1 MCKVLK
7 IHADDYGYSENISQ
21 NILDCYKNGIINSL
35 SVMIDT
41 SDKLISKL
49 INSNIENISLHL
61 NLTSLASA
69 NNKED
74 EEFLK
79 SLSFTKLFFLRNKK
93 KEICKKEI
101 DHQIRKFTKHFSNKD
116 LRIDGHHHIQ
126 IIPWIFKYLI
136 NNYSDEIK
144 SIRIPNEKLILLD
157 LKYFFKLTFYRNL
170 FASIVLKV
178 MCRNILHHSKVR
190 FAGLLYSGIY
200 DKKSLQQHLNILQKS
215 KLDSEITFHPGTGLE
230 SEKNYFKKSHF
241 KYVSSKNRKN
251 EYLLLINDKNSAF

>member
-79 SLSFTKLFFLRNKK
+79 SLTFTKLFF
-93 KEICKKEI
+93 
-101 DHQIRKFTKHFSNKD
+101 
-116 LRIDGHHHIQ
+116 
-126 IIPWIFKYLI
+126 
-136 NNYSDEIK
+136 
-144 SIRIPNEKLILLD
+144 
-157 LKYFFKLTFYRNL
+157 
-170 FASIVLKV
+170 
-178 MCRNILHHSKVR
+178 
-190 FAGLLYSGIY
+190 
-200 DKKSLQQHLNILQKS
+200 
-215 KLDSEITFHPGTGLE
+215 
-230 SEKNYFKKSHF
+230 
-241 KYVSSKNRKN
+241 
-251 EYLLLINDKNSAF
+251 

>member
-79 SLSFTKLFFLRNKK
+79 SLTFTKLFFLRNKK
-93 KEICKKEI
+93 REICKKEI
-101 DHQIRKFTKHFSNKD
+101 DHQIRKFTKLFSDKE

-126 IIPWIFKYLI
+126 IIPWIFKFLN
-136 NNYSDEIK
+136 NNYSDEIN

-157 LKYFFKLTFYRNL
+157 IKYFFKLTFYRNL

-200 DKKSLQQHLNILQKS
+200 NKKSLQQHIDILQKS
-215 KLDSEITFHPGTGLE
+215 MQDSEITFHPGSGLE
-230 SEKNYFKKSHF
+230 SEKHYFKKNHF
-241 KYVSSKNRKN
+241 KYVSSKKRKN
-251 EYLLLINDKNSAF
+251 EYLLLINDENSAF